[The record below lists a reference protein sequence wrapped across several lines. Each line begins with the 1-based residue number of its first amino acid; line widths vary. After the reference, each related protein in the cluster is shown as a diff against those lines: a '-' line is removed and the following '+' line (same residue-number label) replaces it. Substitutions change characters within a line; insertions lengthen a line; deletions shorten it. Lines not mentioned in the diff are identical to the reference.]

1 MSHYSY
7 PAFGIFIYIPIYI
20 YIYKCM
26 CWGHQGETS
35 NEIAGHTVY
44 EIIWLGD
51 AKNNC
56 NLIDGGEFLTELWR
70 HGQGDPE

>member
-1 MSHYSY
+1 
-7 PAFGIFIYIPIYI
+7 
-20 YIYKCM
+20 M